1 MVRLKTGH
9 FFMNEQQKQSDGF
22 NGLGLSAKMVQIL
35 DRLGFKTPTPIQ
47 KKSIPHVLAG
57 TDMIGIAQ
65 TGTGKTFA
73 YGLPLLER
81 LEQIKGP
88 ILILVPTRELALQV
102 DESLRK
108 IGKFFDLRTAVVMG
122 GESAGRQIVAL
133 KRDPHV
139 IVATPGRLIDLADR
153 KIVRLE
159 RIKALV
165 LDEADTMF
173 DMGFAPQVTKII
185 NQISRERQ
193 TLLFSA
199 TMPPS
204 IAKLVAIHMRLP
216 VTIEVA
222 PQGSTV
228 ERVEQEM
235 YVIKKEDKLAQ
246 VKEILQRTTGSVL
259 IFSRTKHGAKALA
272 AKVRAMGIK
281 AAEIHSNLSLIQR
294 RKSLDGFKSGEFRV
308 LIGTDIAARGI
319 DVKGIALVIN
329 YDLPSTPEDYVHRI
343 GRTGRAGQTGLAI
356 SFATPDQGKEIRNI
370 ESLIKKSIKLIELA
384 QLEFTPHRPKSK
396 FGQKSVWSQP
406 KTQRPGQRPL
416 YTSHHKH

>member
-1 MVRLKTGH
+1 M
-9 FFMNEQQKQSDGF
+9 DGF

-47 KKSIPHVLAG
+47 KKSIPHVLQG

-81 LEQIKGP
+81 LDQIKGQ

-108 IGKFFDLRTAVVMG
+108 AGKFFDLRTAVIMG
-122 GESAGRQIVAL
+122 GESASRQITAL
-133 KRDPHV
+133 RKDPQV
-139 IVATPGRLIDLADR
+139 LIATPGRLIDLADR

-159 RIKALV
+159 RVKALV

-185 NQISRERQ
+185 NQISRDRQ

-222 PQGSTV
+222 PQGTTV

-246 VKEILQRTTGSVL
+246 VKEILQKTTGSVL

-272 AKVRAMGIK
+272 AKIRATGIK
-281 AAEIHSNLSLIQR
+281 AAEIHSNLSLVQR

-370 ESLIKKSIKLIELA
+370 EALIKKSIKLIELA
-384 QLEFTPHRPKSK
+384 QLEFTPHRPKSRL
-396 FGQKSVWSQP
+396 GQKSVWSQP
-406 KTQRPGQRPL
+406 KISRPGQRPL
-416 YTSHHKH
+416 YQSRHGH